1 MKKVYIQ
8 PQTAVDQLETEML
21 IAESMPFDKSGVNR
35 LDSKDILTKDQND
48 WNIWDN

>member
-21 IAESMPFDKSGVNR
+21 IAESTPFDKSEGNK
-35 LDSKDILTKDQND
+35 LGEGQILTKEQND
-48 WNIWDN
+48 WNIWE

>member
-21 IAESMPFDKSGVNR
+21 IAESLR
-35 LDSKDILTKDQND
+35 YDSNKKVTGNDDIGTKDQNN

>member
-8 PQTAVDQLETEML
+8 PQMAVDQLETEML
-21 IAESMPFDKSGVNR
+21 IAESLVLDRSDVNK
-35 LDSKDILTKDQND
+35 LNSNEILTKDQND

>member
-8 PQTAVDQLETEML
+8 PQMAVDQLETEML
-21 IAESMPFDKSGVNR
+21 IAES
-35 LDSKDILTKDQND
+35 LQYDSSKYFTDNDDIGTKDKGS